1 MPTGDDIKARF
12 GQRLRELRQA
22 QGLSQEQLA
31 FLAGLHRTY
40 VSSAER
46 GQRNVS
52 LVNIEK
58 LSRALKVDMANLFR
72 GMGSRGGSRNYA
84 PRLNEHPVGCLG

>member
-1 MPTGDDIKARF
+1 VPVGQDPVTIAF
-12 GQRLRELRQA
+12 GERLRAVRLA

-31 FLAGLHRTY
+31 EKAELHRTY

-52 LVNIEK
+52 LQNIIR
-58 LSRALKVDMANLFR
+58 LARALDVPPGDLVNGLDA
-72 GMGSRGGSRNYA
+72 
-84 PRLNEHPVGCLG
+84 